1 VSFGW
6 YLARPRGAPIGPLR
20 AEALIRRVRGG
31 SLSPAEL
38 VWKDGFD
45 GWKKIAQVPELI
57 GDLLADDDAAPDTP
71 PETIREAS
79 LRFDHEPP
87 ETKRADVPADVLK
100 RARGSVVP
108 APGRSGQSNDG
119 ADAAPG
125 PRVLA
130 DAVTETNPALRAQAA
145 DEGETI
151 EALPPTLDFG
161 SRGLVIVTPGAP
173 PAPRPRLALAPAE
186 SVPSHTLRLP
196 NAPAHPRDNHPII
209 PIYDEASYEQL
220 MAEQE
225 DPPPQSAPP
234 PPYPTN
240 FPAPEA
246 PPPAAAPAPVASGEP
261 AKPGS
266 TAAKSAILPASRGGR
281 WVLVLVTLL
290 AVALGF
296 LAARYVVRMPRAAER
311 GAP

>member
-38 VWKDGFD
+38 VWKEGFD

-57 GDLLADDDAAPDTP
+57 GDLLGADDEAAPDTP

-108 APGRSGQSNDG
+108 TPGRSNDG
-119 ADAAPG
+119 ADRAAVPLRAL
-125 PRVLA
+125 P
-130 DAVTETNPALRAQAA
+130 DAVTETNPALRAQAE
-145 DEGETI
+145 EGETT
-151 EALPPTLDFG
+151 ESLPPTLDFG

-173 PAPRPRLALAPAE
+173 APARPRLALAPAE
-186 SVPSHTLRLP
+186 SIPSHTLRLP
-196 NAPAHPRDNHPII
+196 NAPAHPGDKHPVI

-240 FPAPEA
+240 FPAPEPH
-246 PPPAAAPAPVASGEP
+246 PPPAPAPVVSVAP
-261 AKPGS
+261 AKPAS
-266 TAAKSAILPASRGGR
+266 NAARSAILPASRGGR